1 MAGGRPAGPCRKL
14 RLRPG
19 RALGSPAE
27 EAEVTP
33 SEALRLLK
41 TPITELDSLLQAA
54 SEARDRRTGKRLTYS
69 PKVFLP
75 VTNLCRDKCAY
86 CTFRKS
92 PRDPGAKTMSLD
104 EIREVSSQGVQLRC
118 SEALMCLG
126 DRPEAVY
133 PSYREQLRKM
143 GLETTAEYVYEA
155 CVVAL
160 AEGLLPHTN
169 AGLLTKVEMER
180 LRPVNVSMGLMLEN
194 VSPRLREPGMAH
206 AGAPDKEP
214 ALRIRMLEEAGQ
226 LKIPF
231 TTGILAGIGETLEE
245 QVDTLLEIARIHQQY
260 GHLQEVIV
268 QTFRAKPDIVMRDH
282 LEMEDWELVR
292 LVAVARLLLP
302 DMNVQA
308 PPNLTPLAHRMLIRA
323 GINDWGGI
331 SPVTQDFINPEA
343 PWPHIETLRETCAL
357 EGYTVEPRLPV
368 YQEYL
373 EFVDPGLLGSVR
385 ENAER
390 IGHVAA

>member
-1 MAGGRPAGPCRKL
+1 MNA
-14 RLRPG
+14 
-19 RALGSPAE
+19 SD
-27 EAEVTP
+27 
-33 SEALRLLK
+33 ALRLLQ
-41 TPITELDSLLQAA
+41 TPVTELDSLLRAA
-54 SEARDRRTGKRLTYS
+54 GAARDRRSGKRLTYS

-92 PRDPGAKTMSLD
+92 PRDAGAKTMTLD
-104 EIREVSSQGVQLRC
+104 EIGDVSARGVRLCC

-133 PSYREQLRKM
+133 PTYQEQLRRM
-143 GLETTAEYVYEA
+143 GVETTADYVYEA

-160 AEGLLPHTN
+160 NEGLLPHTN
-169 AGLLTKVEMER
+169 AGLLTKAEMES
-180 LRPVNVSMGLMLEN
+180 LRPVNVSMGLMLEQ
-194 VSPRLREPGMAH
+194 VTPRLRERGMAH

-214 ALRIRMLEEAGQ
+214 ALRISMLEEAGQ
-226 LKIPF
+226 LRIPF
-231 TTGILAGIGETLEE
+231 TTGILAGIGETLAE
-245 QVDTLLEIARIHQQY
+245 QIDTLLEIDRIHRQF

-343 PWPHIETLRETCAL
+343 PWPHIESLRESCAL
-357 EGYTVEPRLPV
+357 EGYTLEARLPV
-368 YQEYL
+368 YPEYL
-373 EFVDPGLLGSVR
+373 NWIDPGLLPVVQK
-385 ENAER
+385 NMER

>member
-1 MAGGRPAGPCRKL
+1 MN
-14 RLRPG
+14 
-19 RALGSPAE
+19 
-27 EAEVTP
+27 P
-33 SEALRLLK
+33 SEALSLLK
-41 TPITELDSLLQAA
+41 TPVTELDSLLQAA
-54 SEARDRRTGKRLTYS
+54 SEARDRRTGKRMTYS

-104 EIREVSSQGVQLRC
+104 EIRKVSFQGVQLRC

-133 PSYREQLRKM
+133 PSYRDHLRKM

-169 AGLLTKVEMER
+169 AGLLTKVEMAR

-214 ALRIRMLEEAGQ
+214 ALRIRMLEEAGL

-245 QVDTLLEIARIHQQY
+245 QIDTLLEIGRIQQQY

-268 QTFRAKPDIVMRDH
+268 QTFRAKSDIVMRDH

-343 PWPHIETLRETCAL
+343 PWPQIETLRETCAL
-357 EGYTVEPRLPV
+357 EGYTLEPRLPV
-368 YQEYL
+368 YEDYL
-373 EFVDPGLLGSVR
+373 ELVDPGLLGSVR

-390 IGHVAA
+390 ISHVAA

>member
-1 MAGGRPAGPCRKL
+1 MNA
-14 RLRPG
+14 
-19 RALGSPAE
+19 SD
-27 EAEVTP
+27 
-33 SEALRLLK
+33 ALRLLQ
-41 TPITELDSLLQAA
+41 TPVGELDTLLQNAGQ
-54 SEARDRRTGKRLTYS
+54 ARDARSGKRLTYS

-92 PRDPGAKTMSLD
+92 PRDPGAKTMSLV
-104 EIREVSSQGVQLRC
+104 EIGEVSSQGVLMGC

-133 PSYREQLRKM
+133 PTYQEQLRRM
-143 GLETTAEYVYEA
+143 GVETTAEYVYEA
-155 CVVAL
+155 CVTAL
-160 AEGLLPHTN
+160 NAGLLPHTN
-169 AGLLTKVEMER
+169 AGLLTRAEMER
-180 LRPVNVSMGLMLEN
+180 LKPVNVSLGLMLEN
-194 VSPRLREPGMAH
+194 VSPRLREKGMAH

-231 TTGILAGIGETLEE
+231 TTGILAGIGETLED
-245 QVDTLLEIARIHQQY
+245 QVDTLLEIERIHKQY

-268 QTFRAKPDIVMRDH
+268 QTFRAKPDIVMRNH

-292 LVAVARLLLP
+292 LVAVARLMLP

-331 SPVTQDFINPEA
+331 SPLTRDFINPEA
-343 PWPHIETLRETCAL
+343 PWPHLQSLRETCAL
-357 EGYTVEPRLPV
+357 EGYSLEPRLPV
-368 YQEYL
+368 YEEYL
-373 EFVDPGLLGSVR
+373 SWVDPGLHQAVQ

>member
-1 MAGGRPAGPCRKL
+1 MNA
-14 RLRPG
+14 
-19 RALGSPAE
+19 SD
-27 EAEVTP
+27 
-33 SEALRLLK
+33 ALRLLQ
-41 TPITELDSLLQAA
+41 TPLTELDSLLQAA
-54 SEARDRRTGKRLTYS
+54 GDARDRRTGKRLTYS

-92 PRDPGAKTMSLD
+92 PREAGAKTMTLD
-104 EIREVSSQGVQLRC
+104 EIGEVSAQGVQLGC

-133 PSYREQLRKM
+133 PTYQDQLRRM
-143 GLETTAEYVYEA
+143 GVETTAEYVYEA
-155 CVVAL
+155 CVTAL
-160 AEGLLPHTN
+160 NQGLLPHTN
-169 AGLLTKVEMER
+169 AGLLTRAEMER
-180 LRPVNVSMGLMLEN
+180 LRPVNVSMGLMLEQIT
-194 VSPRLREPGMAH
+194 PRLRQRGMAH

-226 LKIPF
+226 LRIPF

-245 QVDTLLEIARIHQQY
+245 QVDTLMEIKRIHEQY

-292 LVAVARLLLP
+292 LVAVSRLLLP

-308 PPNLTPLAHRMLIRA
+308 PPNLTPMAHRMLIRA

-343 PWPHIETLRETCAL
+343 PWPHIDGLRETCAL
-357 EGYTVEPRLPV
+357 EGYSLEARLPV
-368 YQEYL
+368 YDEYL
-373 EFVDPGLLGSVR
+373 SWIDPGLLASV
-385 ENAER
+385 EKNAER

>member
-1 MAGGRPAGPCRKL
+1 MNA
-14 RLRPG
+14 
-19 RALGSPAE
+19 SD
-27 EAEVTP
+27 
-33 SEALRLLK
+33 ALRLLQ
-41 TPITELDSLLQAA
+41 TPLTELDSLLQAA
-54 SEARDRRTGKRLTYS
+54 GEARDRRSGKRLTYS

-92 PRDPGAKTMSLD
+92 PREAGAKTMTLD
-104 EIREVSSQGVQLRC
+104 EIKEVSAQGVHLRC

-133 PSYREQLRKM
+133 PTYQEHLRRM
-143 GLETTAEYVYEA
+143 GVETTAEYVYEA

-160 AEGLLPHTN
+160 NQGLLPHTN
-169 AGLLTKVEMER
+169 AGLLTKTEMEH
-180 LRPVNVSMGLMLEN
+180 LRPVNVSMGLMLEQIT
-194 VSPRLREPGMAH
+194 PRLRERGMAH

-214 ALRIRMLEEAGQ
+214 ALRIQMLEEAGQ

-245 QVDTLLEIARIHQQY
+245 QIDTLLEIDRIHKRY

-308 PPNLTPLAHRMLIRA
+308 PPNLTPLAHRLLIRA

-343 PWPHIETLRETCAL
+343 PWPHIESLRQTCAL
-357 EGYTVEPRLPV
+357 EGFRLEARLPV
-368 YQEYL
+368 YAEYL
-373 EFVDPGLLGSVR
+373 DWVDPGLALSVQK
-385 ENAER
+385 NAER
-390 IGHVAA
+390 IAHVAA